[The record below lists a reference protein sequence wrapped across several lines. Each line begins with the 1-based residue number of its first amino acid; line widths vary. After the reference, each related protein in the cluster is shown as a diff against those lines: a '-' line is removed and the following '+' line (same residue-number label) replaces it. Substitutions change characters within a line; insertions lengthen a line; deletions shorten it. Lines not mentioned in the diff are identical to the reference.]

1 MFFDC
6 YIKVKLVDNQ
16 FHLAFS
22 IMLKGQASAFYYNK
36 ISKRLYD
43 FTTIVEMTRT
53 YFETEER
60 RQKYLIEWRGITLHR
75 IMTKHPKKT

>member
-1 MFFDC
+1 
-6 YIKVKLVDNQ
+6 
-16 FHLAFS
+16 
-22 IMLKGQASAFYYNK
+22 MLKGRASAFYYDK
-36 ISKRLYD
+36 ISGRLYD